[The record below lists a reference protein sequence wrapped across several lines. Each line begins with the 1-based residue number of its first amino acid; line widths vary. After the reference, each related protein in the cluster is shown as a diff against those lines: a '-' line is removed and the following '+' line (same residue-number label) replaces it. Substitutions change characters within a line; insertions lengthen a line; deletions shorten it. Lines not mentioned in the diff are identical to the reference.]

1 MQLTTRARELINQ
14 YASAL
19 AQGYG
24 IEPGALTS
32 YFSVTPPQ
40 ETKLRNAL
48 LESQAFLK
56 LITVQDVD
64 QLSGQVVAVGAAGLH
79 TGRKKGG
86 RFVKQVGVDGN
97 TYTLAETDS
106 CAQLTWALLCAWA
119 NAGSENEFFQKVNDF
134 ANECFALDQLR
145 IGFNGTHAAEDTDP
159 SKYPNGEDV
168 NRGWHQIA
176 RDYEGGKQIITDA
189 VTLGEGGDYISL
201 DAMAS
206 DLINTLVP
214 AEFREDPRLSV
225 MVGADLVAAEQHRLY
240 QAADRPTEKIAAQL
254 LGNSIAARPAYV
266 PPFFPGK
273 RMVVTMLS
281 NLHMYTQ
288 RGTRQRKAEHV
299 DDRKAYESK
308 YWRMEGYALEYPE
321 LYAAFDE
328 SAVTIKSEPTLAPFM
343 SE

>member
-1 MQLTTRARELINQ
+1 MQLTARARQLVSQ

-19 AQGYG
+19 ATTYG
-24 IEPGALTS
+24 VEPTAVSS

-64 QLSGQVVAVGAAGLH
+64 QLSGQVVAVGAGGLH
-79 TGRKKGG
+79 TGRVKGG

-97 TYTLAETDS
+97 KYQLVETDS
-106 CAQLTWALLCAWA
+106 CAQLTWALLSAWA
-119 NAGSENEFFQKVNDF
+119 NAGDENEFFQKVNDF

-145 IGFNGTHAAEDTDP
+145 VGFNGIKVAETTNP
-159 SKYPNGEDV
+159 SQYPNGEDV
-168 NRGWHQIA
+168 NIGWHQIA
-176 RDYEGGKQIITDA
+176 KDFSGGKQIITDA
-189 VTLGEGGDYISL
+189 VTLGEGGDYVSL

-206 DLINTLVP
+206 DLINTSIP
-214 AEFREDPRLSV
+214 AEFREDPRLAV
-225 MVGADLVAAEQHRLY
+225 LVGADLVAAEQHRLY

-266 PPFFPGK
+266 PPFMPGK

-281 NLHMYTQ
+281 NLHLYTQ

-299 DDRKAYESK
+299 EDRKAYESK
-308 YWRMEGYALEYPE
+308 YWRNEGYALEYPE

-328 SAVTIKSEPTLAPFM
+328 SAITIASPAPKSDA
-343 SE
+343 